1 MKSYFSFLKK
11 ILISLAQAKPEDAVE
26 AFKVTFGTKEGRMLA
41 IYRPAM
47 MVICFFALLIVSG
60 KVLEVTDSVI
70 ACLISAVLLL
80 YAFNW
85 VLNHSDP
92 AARNSNE

>member
-1 MKSYFSFLKK
+1 MKIYFSFLKK
-11 ILISLAQAKPEDAVE
+11 ILISLLHAKPEDAVA
-26 AFKVTFGTKEGRMLA
+26 AFKVTFGTKEGRMIA

-47 MVICFFALLIVSG
+47 MVVCFFTLLIFSG
-60 KVLEVTDSVI
+60 KVLEITDSIV

-85 VLNHSDP
+85 VLTHTEP
-92 AARNSNE
+92 GHNSNQ